1 MTPHR
6 FLLLVNQDKPEATAA
21 ATEVAA
27 LIRAHGTLVAQLSA
41 TDEALPS
48 DLEPLD
54 AVVVMGGD
62 GTLLAQSRR
71 CLNLSVPILGI
82 NMGRVGFMAE
92 FDLASIREQAPVLFG
107 QHPGRTHDSHLLE
120 VFIRRHATGSIDPA
134 GLAIN
139 EALITAGPPYKMLS
153 LVLTIN
159 GRTGPIINGDGLIV
173 STSLGSTAYNLSAG
187 GPIVS
192 PMVDAWAITP
202 IAPFSLSFRPIVV
215 SSSCTIEISCNRVND
230 GRGVTPT
237 SPHDHGTTLV
247 LDGQFQTRLY
257 TGDRVIISKHHR
269 PVRFVSNPAA
279 DYWYRLITKLNWAAT
294 PRARN
299 GPTDA

>member
-6 FLLLVNQDKPEATAA
+6 FLLLVNQDKAEATAA
-21 ATEVAA
+21 TSEVAA
-27 LIRAHGTLVAQLSA
+27 LIRSHATLVAQLPA
-41 TDEALPS
+41 TSEPLPPGL
-48 DLEPLD
+48 DNLD

-107 QHPGRTHDSHLLE
+107 PYPRRTHDSHLLE
-120 VFIRRHATGSIDPA
+120 VFIARHSTGTIDPA

-139 EALITAGPPYKMLS
+139 EALVTAGPPYRMLS

-159 GRTGPIINGDGLIV
+159 GRTGPIVNGDGLIV

-202 IAPFSLSFRPIVV
+202 LAPFSLSFRPIVV
-215 SSSCTIEISCNRVND
+215 SSSCTIEIACNRIND
-230 GRGVTPT
+230 GPRGGPA

-247 LDGQFQTRLY
+247 LDGQSQVRLH

-269 PVRFVSNPAA
+269 PIRFVSNAAA

-294 PRARN
+294 PKSRN
-299 GPTDA
+299 GPGEA